1 MRGWSRFYWL
11 AGGSL
16 LAVLLALAGCGRSS
30 LNWGAAEREAWRTQ
44 AEAECIKSGAVKPTA
59 AVVRMDPVGDGY
71 CGANY
76 PFKVAALGEGPT
88 ALGYAEPP
96 RPPGVIPSGGMPQ
109 WPAGDARYAAP
120 PPVARTPNGESL
132 QWTPGPPPARQPSAP
147 LAIAPA
153 SGSLDDVAIG
163 RGHGRAAPAY
173 EPRNVAP
180 AYEPR
185 AIMPPAYEPR
195 VSAPPGYEPPQYRQ
209 PTYEPPQ
216 QTYRAPQA
224 QPLSRPRYEPP
235 RNEAPYQQPRY
246 APTVPDD
253 DIPDDAVL
261 PNRSGAMPSRDPYR
275 APPRETYA
283 PPPPQ
288 RETYAPAAR
297 PLSGPRLGPQRNYT
311 PVKAAVTPPATLAC
325 PIVTSLDKW
334 VADGIQPAAM
344 RWFGQPVVEIKQISS
359 YSCRGMVGGSG
370 VSEHAFGNALD
381 VAGFVLADG
390 RKVMVK
396 SGWHGA
402 PEEAGFLHDVHG
414 SACQYFQTVL
424 GPGYNI
430 YHYDHFHVD
439 LKQRSSGNTSCRP
452 NPVSGEVAAARQA
465 QKSKYANRRDPLIT
479 GSIGRKSKRSQDY
492 AEDAETAGARGK
504 KIPIAVA
511 GEDGDVED
519 E

>member
-1 MRGWSRFYWL
+1 MRGRSRFYWL

-16 LAVLLALAGCGRSS
+16 FAVLLALAGCGRGSV
-30 LNWGAAEREAWRTQ
+30 NWGAAEREAWRTQ

-76 PFKVAALGEGPT
+76 PFKVAALGEGST
-88 ALGYAEPP
+88 AMGYAEPP
-96 RPPGVIPSGGMPQ
+96 RPPGAIPSGSMPQ
-109 WPAGDARYAAP
+109 WPMNDARYAPP

-132 QWTPGPPPARQPSAP
+132 HWTPGPPPARQPSAP

-163 RGHGRAAPAY
+163 RGPGRASPAY
-173 EPRNVAP
+173 EQRN
-180 AYEPR
+180 
-185 AIMPPAYEPR
+185 IPPAYEPR
-195 VSAPPGYEPPQYRQ
+195 VSAPPTYEPPQYRQ
-209 PTYEPPQ
+209 PAYEPPQ

-246 APTVPDD
+246 APSVPDD

-261 PNRSGAMPSRDPYR
+261 PNQSGARQTTMPSRDSYR
-275 APPRETYA
+275 PPQRDTYT
-283 PPPPQ
+283 PPPQ

-370 VSEHAFGNALD
+370 ISEHAFGNALD

-424 GPGYNI
+424 GPGYNV

-439 LKQRSSGNTSCRP
+439 LKQRNSGNTSCRP
-452 NPVSGEVAAARQA
+452 NPISGEVAAARQA

-479 GSIGRKSKRSQDY
+479 GSIGRKSKRGQDY
-492 AEDAETAGARGK
+492 AEDAESAGARGK
-504 KIPIAVA
+504 KIPVAVA
-511 GEDGDVED
+511 GEDGDFED

>member
-1 MRGWSRFYWL
+1 MRGGTRFYWL

-16 LAVLLALAGCGRSS
+16 LAVLLALAGCGRGSV
-30 LNWGAAEREAWRTQ
+30 NWGAAERESWRSQ

-71 CGANY
+71 CGADY
-76 PFKVAALGEGPT
+76 PFKVAALGEGMT
-88 ALGYAEPP
+88 ALGYAEPL
-96 RPPGVIPSGGMPQ
+96 RPPAAIPSGSMPQ
-109 WPAGDARYAAP
+109 WPVNDARYQSP
-120 PPVARTPNGESL
+120 PPPAARMPQGETL

-147 LAIAPA
+147 LAITPN

-163 RGHGRAAPAY
+163 RAPGRPSPAY
-173 EPRNVAP
+173 ETRNIPP

-185 AIMPPAYEPR
+185 AIASPAYEPR
-195 VSAPPGYEPPQYRQ
+195 PSAP
-209 PTYEPPQ
+209 PTYEPPPQ
-216 QTYRAPQA
+216 HNYRAPQA

-253 DIPDDAVL
+253 IPDDAVL
-261 PNRSGAMPSRDPYR
+261 PNRNGGRETTIPSRDMYR
-275 APPRETYA
+275 APQRETYA
-283 PPPPQ
+283 PPPQ
-288 RETYAPAAR
+288 RDTYAPAAR
-297 PLSGPRLGPQRNYT
+297 PLSGPRLGAQRNYT
-311 PVKAAVTPPATLAC
+311 PVKAAVSPPATLAC

-334 VADGIQPAAM
+334 VAEGIQPAAM

-370 VSEHAFGNALD
+370 ISEHAFGNALD

-414 SACQYFQTVL
+414 SACRYFNTVL

-439 LKQRSSGNTSCRP
+439 LKLRSSGNTSCRP

-479 GSIGRKSKRSQDY
+479 GSVGRKSKRLQDY
-492 AEDAETAGARGK
+492 AEDAETAGALGK
-504 KIPIAVA
+504 KIPVAVA
-511 GEDGDVED
+511 GEDGDFED